1 MNLPRPEAMRRG
13 PRVESGRAAR
23 NAAEITVLL
32 LDEDPSRVRDRARDL
47 ERQGVGRV
55 REASDPMQALDI
67 LRSETVDALVTAGN
81 LSFVRFL
88 RSSPDMHEAHIPIVM
103 VSGYGRITDVVAAR
117 DAGID
122 DVVVDAAAA
131 PDLVRHIVDAVFEQR
146 PFVKTK
152 SYAGPDRRARP
163 AAHPEEEEEKTMSAP
178 LLSQAEIRAL
188 LGG

>member
-1 MNLPRPEAMRRG
+1 MNLPRPDAMRRG

-23 NAAEITVLL
+23 NAAELTVLL
-32 LDEDPSRVRDRARDL
+32 LDEDPGRLRGRARDL

-122 DVVVDAAAA
+122 DVVDAAAA
-131 PDLVRHIVDAVFEQR
+131 RDLVRHIVDAVFEQR
-146 PFVKTK
+146 PFVRTK
-152 SYAGPDRRARP
+152 SYAGPDRRAGL
-163 AAHPEEEEEKTMSAP
+163 AAHPEEEEEKTVSAP
-178 LLSQAEIRAL
+178 LLSQAEIQAL